1 MMWLG
6 TITCKNLLYPMA
18 YKDIVEL
25 QAEENDIEYSLVLAV
40 IKTESNFV
48 VDAHSGKASG
58 LMQLTDETAEWIA
71 DKMDINADEIN
82 LMEPADNIRLGCF
95 YLKYLIDYYNGN
107 EDVALAAY
115 NGGMGNVNK
124 WLDDEKYS
132 SDGETLDYIPFK
144 ETREYVK
151 KVRKEQK
158 VYEEILLKENKI

>member
-1 MMWLG
+1 M
-6 TITCKNLLYPMA
+6 T
-18 YKDIVEL
+18 YKDLVEL

-71 DKMDINADEIN
+71 NKMDIDTDEIN

-144 ETREYVK
+144 ETREYVE

-158 VYEEILLKENKI
+158 VYEEILLKEKEN

>member
-1 MMWLG
+1 
-6 TITCKNLLYPMA
+6 MA

>member
-1 MMWLG
+1 
-6 TITCKNLLYPMA
+6 MA

-25 QAEENDIEYSLVLAV
+25 QAEENNIEYSLVLAV

-71 DKMDINADEIN
+71 NKMDIDTNEIN

-95 YLKYLIDYYNGN
+95 YLRYLIDYYNGN

-132 SDGETLDYIPFK
+132 SDGKTLDYIPFK

-158 VYEEILLKENKI
+158 VYEEILLKEKEN